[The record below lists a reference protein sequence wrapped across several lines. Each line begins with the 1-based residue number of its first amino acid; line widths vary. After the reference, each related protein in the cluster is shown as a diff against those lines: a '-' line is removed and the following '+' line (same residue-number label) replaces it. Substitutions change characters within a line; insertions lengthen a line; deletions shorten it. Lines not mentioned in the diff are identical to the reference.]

1 MSVAVVTGA
10 SGFVGRHLV
19 EKLIRRDYEVWAV
32 VRRETE
38 FSSDKVHVVCC
49 ELREID
55 TLPQRI
61 SGVAGSC
68 FYHLAWEG
76 SSGPARGDY
85 RMQMDNA
92 AACAAAAKS
101 AAQMGCTRFVGAGSV
116 TELMYRDYLLQDES
130 HPDIVTCYA
139 VGKMAA
145 EFLTRCVC
153 TQQGLDYIWAHISNF
168 YGAGDKTQ
176 NFINFLLKNY
186 LEGRVPELTA
196 GAQYA
201 DFMYVTDVAGALI
214 ALGEKGRPGR
224 SYYVGYGE
232 PRPLREFVEVVR
244 GLAAPALETG
254 LGRKEFHGLSLE
266 FGKIN
271 IDKLRQ
277 DTSFIPKVS
286 FSDGIRQTMD
296 WIEKNK
302 EVIQ

>member
-1 MSVAVVTGA
+1 MSVAIVTGA

-19 EKLIRRDYEVWAV
+19 EELVRRDYEVWAV
-32 VRRETE
+32 VRRETKL
-38 FSSDKVHVVCC
+38 SSNKVHVVSC

-55 TLPQRI
+55 TLPKKI

-76 SSGPARGDY
+76 SSGSARGDY

-101 AAQMGCTRFVGAGSV
+101 AAQMGCARFVGAGSV

-130 HPDIVTCYA
+130 QPDIVTCYA

-145 EFLTRCVC
+145 EYLTRCVC
-153 TQQGLDYIWAHISNF
+153 TEQGLDHVWAHISNF

-176 NFINFLLKNY
+176 NFINYLLKNY
-186 LEGRVPELTA
+186 LKGNVPELTD
-196 GAQYA
+196 GAQDA

-214 ALGEKGRPGR
+214 ALGERGRPGC
-224 SYYVGYGE
+224 SYYVGYGC
-232 PRPLREFVEVVR
+232 PRPLREFVETVR
-244 GLAAPALETG
+244 DLAAPALETG
-254 LGRKEFHGLSLE
+254 LGKKEFHGLSPG

-271 IDKLRQ
+271 VDKLRQ
-277 DTSFIPKVS
+277 DTGFIPKVS
-286 FSDGIRQTMD
+286 FSDGIGKTVD

-302 EVIQ
+302 GVIQ